1 MWYNF
6 DTMQDGIQRTAGK
19 VFGRFDVVIGPG
31 RSDISS
37 LKQEFCLSLK
47 YTFQFLRGCFR
58 VVLKSKIYVT
68 FRTDIHLPKEL
79 ARRFRVALQAL
90 FTVTFENY
98 QHPKHILL
106 YSLVLIVIK
115 ITIKQ

>member
-37 LKQEFCLSLK
+37 LKQEF
-47 YTFQFLRGCFR
+47 
-58 VVLKSKIYVT
+58 
-68 FRTDIHLPKEL
+68 
-79 ARRFRVALQAL
+79 
-90 FTVTFENY
+90 
-98 QHPKHILL
+98 
-106 YSLVLIVIK
+106 
-115 ITIKQ
+115 